1 MGIRRPYQAKDPI
14 NWAKDHD
21 LAYKTWIT
29 RHSNLKLFFE
39 VPFTYMELQPHMGG
53 EKKEMT

>member
-14 NWAKDHD
+14 EWAKDHD

-39 VPFTYMELQPHMGG
+39 VQFTYTELQPHMGG
-53 EKKEMT
+53 RKRK

>member
-1 MGIRRPYQAKDPI
+1 MGIRRPYQAKGPI
-14 NWAKDHD
+14 EWAKDHD

-39 VPFTYMELQPHMGG
+39 VQFTYIELQPHMGG
-53 EKKEMT
+53 KKKKRK

>member
-14 NWAKDHD
+14 EWAKDHD

-39 VPFTYMELQPHMGG
+39 SVYIYRAPTPYGG

>member
-14 NWAKDHD
+14 EWAKDHD

-29 RHSNLKLFFE
+29 RHSDLIFFLRFSLHIYSSN
-39 VPFTYMELQPHMGG
+39 PIWGG
-53 EKKEMT
+53 RKRK